1 MHKTQKLLCSS
12 NMLCSKT
19 EWSELLTDVQAQPNA
34 KMMLATLL
42 LKMDNGPSFKSWLV
56 DWVFNCHYQQRY
68 RKSFAVFSKS
78 TIYIRN
84 TLNDREA
91 TLFYTYEKYKM
102 ENLLYVGAWGNVMSS
117 IFYLKIILQ
126 RSWKDSLK
134 NL

>member
-1 MHKTQKLLCSS
+1 M
-12 NMLCSKT
+12 
-19 EWSELLTDVQAQPNA
+19 
-34 KMMLATLL
+34 
-42 LKMDNGPSFKSWLV
+42 
-56 DWVFNCHYQQRY
+56 
-68 RKSFAVFSKS
+68 FSKS

-84 TLNDREA
+84 TLDDREA